1 MRIMRSNACHCN
13 WALTSPCA
21 LLMTQY
27 GAAGPPGYGAEGPS
41 TVHGARL
48 GYAAPQRYKP
58 DDPVPRMQP
67 AVGTSPA
74 CRLYSL
80 RPGSRFSIE
89 SVFSPSPGAPALP
102 AVWPTR
108 STFSIAPGLVTHSLM
123 VDVERMCSLLY
134 QTQAREHTLCV
145 CVCVLCVCVS
155 RTWRSYG
162 TNYRSGARSRR
173 AFRKQSTCPACARPN
188 VAHWCAPPCVVP
200 MSCTFLLER
209 FPSIQGKET
218 EEKTY
223 YYGFSALTCTT
234 LPASR
239 RCWV

>member
-1 MRIMRSNACHCN
+1 
-13 WALTSPCA
+13 
-21 LLMTQY
+21 
-27 GAAGPPGYGAEGPS
+27 
-41 TVHGARL
+41 VHGARL

-89 SVFSPSPGAPALP
+89 SVFSPSPGAQALP

-145 CVCVLCVCVS
+145 CVCVCCVCVCLGRGGATE
-155 RTWRSYG
+155 RT
-162 TNYRSGARSRR
+162 TGA
-173 AFRKQSTCPACARPN
+173 
-188 VAHWCAPPCVVP
+188 AHGRGG
-200 MSCTFLLER
+200 R
-209 FPSIQGKET
+209 F
-218 EEKTY
+218 
-223 YYGFSALTCTT
+223 
-234 LPASR
+234 ASR
-239 RCWV
+239 VHARRVRDQTSHTGAPLHALFP